1 MLNSNAALA
10 FMPEGY
16 STQHGKLMGR
26 HSATEGFL
34 RAMIR
39 HAGVDRHVAY
49 ALAPGA
55 APQFGPIA
63 QGLGARAPTAV
74 IQPQNIAAC
83 AALGTLM
90 MPGPNIGGLA
100 SLRALAGAERGF
112 SITGITYTLSS
123 IKAMAG
129 IA

>member
-1 MLNSNAALA
+1 MTEPPANAALA

-39 HAGVDRHVAY
+39 HSGVDRHVAY

-55 APQFGPIA
+55 GAQFGPMAKSLGATRPAAVIAPQSIA
-63 QGLGARAPTAV
+63 QV
-74 IQPQNIAAC
+74 
-83 AALGTLM
+83 AALCSCRGRIWGIWLACGRWHGRS
-90 MPGPNIGGLA
+90 GPF
-100 SLRALAGAERGF
+100 R
-112 SITGITYTLSS
+112 
-123 IKAMAG
+123 
-129 IA
+129 